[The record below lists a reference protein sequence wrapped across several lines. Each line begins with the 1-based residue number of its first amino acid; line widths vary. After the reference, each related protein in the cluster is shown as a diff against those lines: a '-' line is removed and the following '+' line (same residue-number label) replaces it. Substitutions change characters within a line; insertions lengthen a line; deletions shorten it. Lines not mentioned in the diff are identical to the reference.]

1 MDKKGAK
8 KMISKKKAIIGAVLI
23 VIITS
28 VLNYTVG
35 NILGV
40 KLGQRFIISKDTYE
54 YYQDIQQTHK
64 KLLQLSEFLEENY
77 YKEINPE
84 VLAEGAVKGM
94 FAGVGDPYTVY
105 MNEKEFNDLMTRTS
119 GSYGGIGVIV
129 TPGEDGYVTVVSP
142 IEDTPG
148 EKAGITTGDKIIA
161 VDGTAI
167 YGEKLE
173 EAVGLMKGKPGT
185 EVILTIRRKG
195 VTNALEVPIEREE
208 IRLQTVKSEVLEE
221 NIGYIRISMFDEQTA
236 ADFKNHLKKL
246 EKQKIEGLILDLRNN
261 PGGLLSQCIEIS
273 DMLLGEQTIVY
284 TEDRQGNKEVEKSD
298 KSKIDYPLAV
308 LVNGGSASASEI
320 LSGAIKDGEA
330 GTIIGTT
337 TFGKG
342 LVQQVKPLADGTGFK
357 FTVAQY
363 FTPNGTNI
371 HGTGVEPNIVVEL
384 PEELKDK
391 TTIEKDDDIQLHK
404 AIEVVQDKIKK

>member
-1 MDKKGAK
+1 
-8 KMISKKKAIIGAVLI
+8 MISKKKAIIGAVLI

>member
-1 MDKKGAK
+1 
-8 KMISKKKAIIGAVLI
+8 MISKKKAIIGAILI
-23 VIITS
+23 VIVTS

-35 NILGV
+35 NIVGV
-40 KLGQRFIISKDTYE
+40 KVGQRYIISKDTYE
-54 YYQDIQQTHK
+54 YYQDIQQTPK
-64 KLLQLSEFLEENY
+64 KHLQLSEFLEENY
-77 YKEINPE
+77 YKEIDPE

-94 FAGVGDPYTVY
+94 FAGIGDPYTVY

-185 EVILTIRRKG
+185 EVLLTIRRKG
-195 VTNALEVPIEREE
+195 VTNALEVPIKREE
-208 IRLQTVKSEVLEE
+208 IRLKTVRSEVLEN

-236 ADFKNHLKKL
+236 ADFEKHLKQL
-246 EKQKIEGLILDLRNN
+246 ETQNIEGLILDLRNN

-273 DMLLGEQTIVY
+273 DMLLGEQVIVY
-284 TEDRQGNKEVEKSD
+284 TEDRQGNKDISKSD

-342 LVQQVKPLADGTGFK
+342 LVQQVKPLSDGTGFK
-357 FTVAQY
+357 FTVSQY

-384 PEELKDK
+384 PEELKEQ
-391 TTIEKDDDIQLHK
+391 TSIEKDQDTQLQK
-404 AIEVVQDKIKK
+404 AIEVIKDKMKK